1 MAGLGVVTRGFGTDG
16 SIVTRGFGS
25 SIIEAVTEAVDTAVL
40 RGKRAVE
47 QVDRYREYVET
58 YIIKATLLEVN
69 KKELTY
75 PISKKITRF
84 FGHYDNIVVSAII
97 KWTKK
102 VNLTTSNILIKA
114 SRIFS
119 KRLK

>member
-1 MAGLGVVTRGFGTDG
+1 MAGLGVVTRGFGTSG

-25 SIIEAVTEAVDTAVL
+25 SIVEAVTEAIDTAVL

-58 YIIKATLLEVN
+58 YIIKATLIEVN

-84 FGHYDNIVVSAII
+84 FEHEGNIIVSAII
-97 KWTKK
+97 KWSKT
-102 VNLTTSNILIKA
+102 VNLATSNILIKA

-119 KRLK
+119 KRVK